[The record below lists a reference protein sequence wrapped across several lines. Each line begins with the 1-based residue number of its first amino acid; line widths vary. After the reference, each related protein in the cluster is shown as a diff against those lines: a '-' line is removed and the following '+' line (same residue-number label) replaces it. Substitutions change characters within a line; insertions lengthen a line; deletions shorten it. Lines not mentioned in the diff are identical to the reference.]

1 MLIFFVRHASA
12 GERKVNPVQDEKRG
26 LDEIGIEQCHY
37 AGGFLSAIDAHV
49 ELVVSS
55 PLKRCTQ
62 TAALINNE
70 IGDEA
75 PMRVDNSLRPSG
87 NFESFRDLL
96 RRCAR
101 MEAIMVVGHNPNI
114 SRFLS
119 LVLTGG
125 ADDRFMDLKKGTV
138 ARVDHSGKRSILN
151 WMVTPKI
158 ARALPHVSQSRGT
171 KAPAAPSQDATSE
184 GPADSKKKDKKT
196 HKAAQSSSRPKTSRK

>member
-12 GERKVNPVQDEKRG
+12 GERKASPVQDEKRG
-26 LDEIGIEQCHY
+26 LDQLGIEQCHY
-37 AGGFLSAIDAHV
+37 AGRFLSAIDAHV
-49 ELVVSS
+49 DLVVAS

-62 TAALINNE
+62 TAALINNDL
-70 IGDEA
+70 GDEA
-75 PMRVDNSLRPSG
+75 PLRVDNSLRPSG
-87 NFESFRDLL
+87 NFEGFRELL

-119 LVLTGG
+119 LLLTGG
-125 ADDRFMDLKKGTV
+125 VDDRFMDLKKGTV
-138 ARVDHSGKRSILN
+138 ARVDFSGKRSILN

-158 ARALPHVSQSRGT
+158 AHALHRG
-171 KAPAAPSQDATSE
+171 APAEAGKNAAPVKA
-184 GPADSKKKDKKT
+184 KKVRKILKKA

>member
-12 GERKVNPVQDEKRG
+12 GERKANPVQDEKRG
-26 LDEIGIEQCHY
+26 LDELGIEQCHY
-37 AGGFLSAIDAHV
+37 AGHFLSAIDAHV
-49 ELVVSS
+49 ELVVTS

-70 IGDEA
+70 LGDEA
-75 PMRVDNSLRPSG
+75 PLKIDNSLRPTA
-87 NFESFRDLL
+87 NFEAFRDLL

-138 ARVDHSGKRSILN
+138 ARVDFSGKRSILN

-158 ARALPHVSQSRGT
+158 AHALHRGT
-171 KAPAAPSQDATSE
+171 QAEGEKSEAPAKP
-184 GPADSKKKDKKT
+184 KKVRKILKKA
-196 HKAAQSSSRPKTSRK
+196 HKAVQSSSRPKTSRK